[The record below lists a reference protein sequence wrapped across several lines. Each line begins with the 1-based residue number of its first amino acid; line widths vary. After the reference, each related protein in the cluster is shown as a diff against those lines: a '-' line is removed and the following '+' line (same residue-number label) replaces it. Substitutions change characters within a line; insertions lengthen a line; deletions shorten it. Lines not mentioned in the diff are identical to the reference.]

1 MLCVPNH
8 IKCPTLFNCNTIVS
22 KQRILITG
30 ARGYLGQHLFQHLAS
45 SPQNDVHG
53 TYRSASQPLP
63 NHHQLDL
70 TDAAA
75 TSALLQQLQPDQIYH
90 TAGNLGGRHGVVDA
104 TTIWNDNLHATLHL
118 YEASLKLKTMPRIL
132 FVSSGSIYG
141 QHNGL
146 INESTPLQPGSI
158 YAASKAA
165 ADLASY
171 TYWRSLGLPIIRA
184 RLFNY
189 VGALLPET
197 TALGSFAHRIVRL
210 EQLNQTPA
218 ILEVGNLT
226 AERDYL
232 PIHDV
237 ISAFTLLM
245 EKGTPGEAYNLASG
259 ISHPMQWY
267 LDQLLIHARLPITIQ
282 QDVSRMRLS
291 ETVKLQVDIS
301 KLSSET
307 GFQPREKVEG
317 MLPLLL
323 DSYRG
328 LYH

>member
-1 MLCVPNH
+1 MP
-8 IKCPTLFNCNTIVS
+8 

-45 SPQNDVHG
+45 DPQNEVHG

-70 TDAAA
+70 TNAA
-75 TSALLQQLQPDQIYH
+75 TTTALLKELQPDQIYH

-104 TTIWNDNLHATLHL
+104 ATIWNDNLHATLHL
-118 YEASLKLKTMPRIL
+118 YEACLKLKIMPRIL

-141 QHNGL
+141 QHEDL

-165 ADLASY
+165 ADLSGY

-189 VGALLPET
+189 LGPLLPVT

-210 EQLNQTPA
+210 EQQNLSPA

-232 PIHDV
+232 SMNDV
-237 ISAFTLLM
+237 ISVFTLLM
-245 EKGTPGEAYNLASG
+245 EKGTLGEAYNVASG
-259 ISHPMQWY
+259 VSRPMQWY
-267 LDQLLIHARLPITIQ
+267 LDQLLTHAKLPITVQ
-282 QDVSRMRLS
+282 QDVSRMRAS

-301 KLSSET
+301 KLTSET
-307 GFQPREKVEG
+307 GIQPRESVET
-317 MLPLLL
+317 MLPFLLN
-323 DSYRG
+323 SYRG
-328 LYH
+328 

>member
-1 MLCVPNH
+1 MRAYPRKVPYS
-8 IKCPTLFNCNTIVS
+8 FNAVPIVS

-30 ARGYLGQHLFQHLAS
+30 ARGYLGRHLFHHLAS
-45 SPQNDVHG
+45 DSQNDVHG
-53 TYRSASQPLP
+53 TYRSATQLLP

-75 TSALLQQLQPDQIYH
+75 TTALFQELQPDQIYH

-104 TTIWNDNLHATLHL
+104 ATIWNDNLHSSLHL
-118 YEASLKLKTMPRIL
+118 YEACLKLKSMPRIL

-141 QHNGL
+141 QHEVV

-189 VGALLPET
+189 LGPLLPET
-197 TALGSFAHRIVRL
+197 TALGSFAHRIVQL

-218 ILEVGNLT
+218 ILEVGNLS

-232 PIHDV
+232 TVNDV

-245 EKGTPGEAYNLASG
+245 EKGTPGEAYNVASG
-259 ISHPMQWY
+259 MSRTMQWY
-267 LDQLLIHARLPITIQ
+267 LDQLLTHAKVPITVQ
-282 QDVSRMRLS
+282 QEASLMRTS
-291 ETVKLQVDIS
+291 EKVKLQVNIS
-301 KLSSET
+301 KLASET
-307 GFQPREKVEG
+307 GFHLGENVTDALG
-317 MLPLLL
+317 LCLA
-323 DSYRG
+323 SYR
-328 LYH
+328 

>member
-1 MLCVPNH
+1 VRAYPRKVPYS
-8 IKCPTLFNCNTIVS
+8 FNAVPIVS

-45 SPQNDVHG
+45 DPRNDVHG
-53 TYRSASQPLP
+53 TYRSSTQPLP

-70 TDAAA
+70 TNAAA
-75 TSALLQQLQPDQIYH
+75 TTALLEELQPDQIYH
-90 TAGNLGGRHGVVDA
+90 TAGNLGGRQGAVDA
-104 TTIWNDNLHATLHL
+104 STIWNDNLHATLHL
-118 YEASLKLKTMPRIL
+118 YETCLNLKTMPRIL

-141 QHNGL
+141 QHEGL

-189 VGALLPET
+189 LGPLLPET

-218 ILEVGNLT
+218 ILEVGNLA

-232 PIHDV
+232 TIHDV

-245 EKGTPGEAYNLASG
+245 EKGIPGDAYNVASG
-259 ISHPMQWY
+259 VSRPMQWY
-267 LDQLLIHARLPITIQ
+267 LDQLLTHAKLPITIQ
-282 QDVSRMRLS
+282 QDVSRMRAS
-291 ETVKLQVDIS
+291 ETIKLQVNIS
-301 KLSSET
+301 KLTDET
-307 GFQPREKVEG
+307 GFQPRDEAET
-317 MLPLLL
+317 MLPCLLN
-323 DSYRG
+323 SYRG
-328 LYH
+328 QEQ